1 MFKYNGKRKEKNNSV
16 NFLVFANW
24 LNTQLLRT
32 IVVVVF
38 TSGRREN
45 TENLI
50 PLMLYMISSLLL
62 PRERRM

>member
-32 IVVVVF
+32 IVVVEF

>member
-38 TSGRREN
+38 TSGRSEEREYRKFN
-45 TENLI
+45 PINVIYDLFVIIT
-50 PLMLYMISSLLL
+50 
-62 PRERRM
+62 

>member
-1 MFKYNGKRKEKNNSV
+1 MFKYNGKRNEKNNSV

-32 IVVVVF
+32 IVVVEF